1 MPKTKN
7 KTTSKNLTYKD
18 AGVNIEV
25 GNKFVKDIKPLVM
38 QTNRPGVMG
47 SIGGFGGLFNLADC
61 GYKNPILVSA
71 TDGVGTKLLIAEE
84 VNKHDTIGVD
94 LVAMSVNDI
103 VVQGA
108 EPLFFLDYFATGH
121 LKLDIAKKIIKG
133 IANGVKLANCALIGG
148 ETAELPDIYTKNNY
162 DLAGFAV
169 GAVEKNNILPKDN
182 LKAGDVIIAL
192 KSSGI
197 HSNGFSLV
205 RRILKNNN
213 ISLND
218 KIKGFSEK
226 SIGLHLLK
234 PTKIYVKS
242 ILSEHKLGNIKACA
256 HITGGG
262 LIDNLPRVIPE
273 SLTSVIYGQSIKPNK
288 VFHWLK
294 GIGNIESNE
303 MLKTFNCGIGMCI
316 IVQASKANQVLKNF
330 IKHGE
335 KASIIGKLENKTDN
349 RDLIIVDENKIWVS

>member
-25 GNKFVKDIKPLVM
+25 GNKFVQDIKPLVK
-38 QTNRPGVMG
+38 QTNRLGVMG

-61 GYKNPILVSA
+61 GYINPILVSA

-84 VNKHDTIGVD
+84 VNKHDTIGID

-108 EPLFFLDYFATGH
+108 EPLFFLDYFATGN

-133 IANGVKLANCALIGG
+133 IASGVKLANCALIGG
-148 ETAELPDIYTKNNY
+148 ETAELPGIYTNNKY

-169 GAVEKNNILPKDN
+169 GAVEKNNILPKNN
-182 LKAGDVIIAL
+182 LKAGDSIIAL

-205 RRILKNNN
+205 RKILKNNN
-213 ISLND
+213 ILLND
-218 KIKGFSEK
+218 KVKGFPEK
-226 SIGLHLLK
+226 SIGNHLLK

-242 ILSEHKLGNIKACA
+242 ILNEHKLGNIKACA

-262 LIDNLPRVIPE
+262 LIDNLPRIIPK
-273 SLTSVIYGQSIKPNK
+273 SLTSVIYGKNIKPNK
-288 VFHWLK
+288 IFHWLK
-294 GIGNIESNE
+294 NIGNVESTE

-316 IVQASKANQVLKNF
+316 IVQANKANQVVQNF
-330 IKHGE
+330 IKQGE
-335 KASIIGKLENKTDN
+335 KASIIGKLEDKTNN
-349 RDLIIVDENKIWVS
+349 RDLIIVDEYKIWDR

>member
-1 MPKTKN
+1 MQKSKN

-25 GNKFVKDIKPLVM
+25 GNKFVKDIKPMVT
-38 QTNRPGVMG
+38 QTNRLGVMG

-61 GYKNPILVSA
+61 GYKNPILVVA

-84 VNKHDTIGVD
+84 VNKHDTIGID

-108 EPLFFLDYFATGH
+108 EPLFFLDYFATSN
-121 LKLDIAKKIIKG
+121 LKLNIAKQIIKG
-133 IANGVKLANCALIGG
+133 ITTGVKLANCALIGG
-148 ETAELPDIYTKNNY
+148 ETAELPDIYTNNNY

-169 GAVEKNNILPKDN
+169 GAVEKNNLLPKN
-182 LKAGDVIIAL
+182 SLKAGDTIIGL
-192 KSSGI
+192 KSSGV

-205 RRILKNNN
+205 RKILKKNN
-213 ISLND
+213 ISLNQ
-218 KIKGFSEK
+218 KIKGFSQK
-226 SIGLHLLK
+226 SIGAHLLT

-242 ILSEHKLGNIKACA
+242 ILNEHKLGNIKACA

-262 LIDNLPRVIPE
+262 LIDNLPRVIPN
-273 SLTSVIYGQSIKPNK
+273 SLTAVINGKKIKPNK
-288 VFHWLK
+288 IFHWMK
-294 GIGNIESNE
+294 DIGNIESNE

-316 IVQASKANQVLKNF
+316 IVESNKANQVLKNF
-330 IKHGE
+330 IKQGE
-335 KASIIGKLENKTDN
+335 EASIVGKLEDKTDN
-349 RDLIIVDENKIWVS
+349 KDLIIIEENKIWDK

>member
-38 QTNRPGVMG
+38 QTNRSGVMG

-84 VNKHDTIGVD
+84 VNKHDTIGID

-148 ETAELPDIYTKNNY
+148 ETAELPDIYTNNNY
-162 DLAGFAV
+162 DLAALQLV
-169 GAVEKNNILPKDN
+169 Q
-182 LKAGDVIIAL
+182 LK
-192 KSSGI
+192 K
-197 HSNGFSLV
+197 
-205 RRILKNNN
+205 
-213 ISLND
+213 
-218 KIKGFSEK
+218 
-226 SIGLHLLK
+226 
-234 PTKIYVKS
+234 
-242 ILSEHKLGNIKACA
+242 
-256 HITGGG
+256 
-262 LIDNLPRVIPE
+262 
-273 SLTSVIYGQSIKPNK
+273 
-288 VFHWLK
+288 
-294 GIGNIESNE
+294 
-303 MLKTFNCGIGMCI
+303 
-316 IVQASKANQVLKNF
+316 
-330 IKHGE
+330 
-335 KASIIGKLENKTDN
+335 
-349 RDLIIVDENKIWVS
+349 